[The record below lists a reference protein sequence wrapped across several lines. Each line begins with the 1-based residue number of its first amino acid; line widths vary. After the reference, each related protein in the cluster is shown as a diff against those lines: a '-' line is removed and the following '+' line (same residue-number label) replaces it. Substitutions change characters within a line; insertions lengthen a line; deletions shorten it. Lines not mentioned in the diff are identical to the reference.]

1 MSYHRERFELDEK
14 DRKILRILVTNA
26 RTPFSRIA
34 RELGL
39 SEASIYVRIRRLEKI
54 GVLRGYTASIDLA
67 KLGYTIRAL
76 IMLKLSPDRY
86 REAISQIK
94 VFSNTIDVYEIT
106 GEFHIVMKVVA
117 RSNEELSQ
125 LIDKLGS
132 IPGVL
137 ETRTLY
143 VLRTI
148 KEESVSSVL
157 F

>member
-1 MSYHRERFELDEK
+1 MSYHKERFELDEK
-14 DRKILRILVTNA
+14 DRKILRILVSNS
-26 RTPFSRIA
+26 RTPFSKIA

-39 SEASIYVRIRRLEKI
+39 SEASIYVRIRKLEKMGI
-54 GVLRGYTASIDLA
+54 LKGYTASIDLT
-67 KLGYTIRAL
+67 KLGYSTRAL
-76 IMLKLSPDRY
+76 IMLKLSPEKY
-86 REAISQIK
+86 REAISRIK

-106 GEFHIVMKVVA
+106 GEFHVVMKVVA

-132 IPGVL
+132 IPGVI

-143 VLRTI
+143 ILRTI

>member
-1 MSYHRERFELDEK
+1 
-14 DRKILRILVTNA
+14 
-26 RTPFSRIA
+26 
-34 RELGL
+34 
-39 SEASIYVRIRRLEKI
+39 
-54 GVLRGYTASIDLA
+54 
-67 KLGYTIRAL
+67 
-76 IMLKLSPDRY
+76 MLKLSPEKY
-86 REAISQIK
+86 REAISRIK

-106 GEFHIVMKVVA
+106 GEFHVVMKVVA

-132 IPGVL
+132 IPGVI

-143 VLRTI
+143 ILRTI